1 MNFTLNEELRQE
13 LENIEKFTDKKEK
26 QIEMQQFMFKFLSDS
41 GELRFENCGSYLLF
55 HADQS
60 KQKRKLAQ
68 ANFCKNRFC
77 PMCSWRK
84 SLSDAFKIAIISHWI
99 AEKHKKKFVFLTL
112 TVPNVAKNELKESIK
127 ELNKSFNRL
136 VMYKEVAGVVK
147 GFVRKLEVTYNENR
161 DDYHPHLHIMIA
173 VNKSYF
179 SNRTYLNH
187 EKWLQLWQKATKNP
201 KITQV
206 DVRAIKNND
215 DTSFFDAVLEI
226 AKYTAK
232 DSDMLKS
239 EEVFDTFYHSLKG
252 VRLLG
257 YGGLFKE
264 GMDLFKEGKLDYLKE
279 VDETEYIYKLIYRWE
294 FEIGEYQN
302 SEFELLT
309 EDEYS
314 KANKHLKSG
323 GN

>member
-1 MNFTLNEELRQE
+1 MNDTLKINFSQE
-13 LENIEKFTDKKEK
+13 AEVIDKFTNKKEN
-26 QIEMQQFMFKFLSDS
+26 QIAMQQYMFKFLSDS
-41 GELRFENCGSYLLF
+41 GELRFENCGTFLLF
-55 HADQS
+55 NADQS
-60 KQKRKLAQ
+60 KSKRKLAT

-99 AEKHKKKFVFLTL
+99 AEKNKKKFIFLTL
-112 TVPNVAKNELKESIK
+112 TVPNVAKSELKESIK
-127 ELNKSFNRL
+127 ELNQSFNRL
-136 VMYKEVAGVVK
+136 MKYKEIVGVVK
-147 GFVRKLEVTYNENR
+147 GFVRKLEVTYNEDR
-161 DDYHPHLHIMIA
+161 DDYHPHLHVMIA

-187 EKWLQLWQKATKNP
+187 DKWLQLWQKATKNP

-302 SEFELLT
+302 DNFELLN
-309 EDEYS
+309 EDEYK
-314 KANKHLKSG
+314 KANMHLKSG
-323 GN
+323 RN

>member
-1 MNFTLNEELRQE
+1 MNDTLKTNFRQE
-13 LENIEKFTDKKEK
+13 VEVIDKFTNKKEK
-26 QIEMQQFMFKFLSDS
+26 QIEMQQFMFKFLSRT
-41 GELRFENCGSYLLF
+41 GELRYENCGSFLLF
-55 HADQS
+55 NTDQS
-60 KQKRKLAQ
+60 KEKRKLAS

-99 AEKHKKKFVFLTL
+99 SVKHKKKFIFLTL
-112 TVPNVAKNELKESIK
+112 TVPNVAKSELKQAIK
-127 ELNKSFNRL
+127 ELNQSFNRL
-136 VMYKEVAGVVK
+136 FMYKDVAQVAK

-161 DDYHPHLHIMIA
+161 DDYHPHLHVMIA
-173 VNKSYF
+173 VNQTYFKSRSYIKQD
-179 SNRTYLNH
+179 
-187 EKWLQLWQKATKNP
+187 KWLNLWQKATKNP

-239 EEVFDTFYHSLKG
+239 EEVFDTFYHALKG

-264 GMDLFKEGKLDYLKE
+264 GMDLFKDGKLDYLKE

-302 SEFELLT
+302 DNFELLN
-309 EDEYS
+309 EDEYK
-314 KANKHLKSG
+314 KANKHLKK
-323 GN
+323 

>member
-1 MNFTLNEELRQE
+1 MNDTLKINFSQE
-13 LENIEKFTDKKEK
+13 AEVIDKFTNKKEN
-26 QIEMQQFMFKFLSDS
+26 QIAMQQFMFKFLSDS
-41 GELRFENCGSYLLF
+41 GELRFENCGTFLLF
-55 HADQS
+55 NADHS
-60 KQKRKLAQ
+60 KSKRKLAT

-99 AEKHKKKFVFLTL
+99 SEKHKKKFVFLTL

-136 VMYKEVAGVVK
+136 FMYKEVAGVAK
-147 GFVRKLEVTYNENR
+147 GFVRKLEVTYNEDR
-161 DDYHPHLHIMIA
+161 DDYHPHLHVMIA

-187 EKWLQLWQKATKNP
+187 DKWLQLWQKATKNP

-206 DVRAIKNND
+206 DVRAIKSDD

-264 GMDLFKEGKLDYLKE
+264 GMELFKQGKLDYLKE

-309 EDEYS
+309 EDEYK
-314 KANKHLKSG
+314 KANMHLKSG

>member
-1 MNFTLNEELRQE
+1 MNSTGKKALSQE
-13 LENIEKFTDKKEK
+13 LDTIDKFANKKER
-26 QIEMQQFMFKFLSDS
+26 QIEMQQFMFKFLSRT
-41 GELRFENCGSYLLF
+41 GELRYENCGSFLLF
-55 HADQS
+55 NADQS
-60 KQKRKLAQ
+60 KEKRKLAIS
-68 ANFCKNRFC
+68 NFCKNRFC

-99 AEKHKKKFVFLTL
+99 SENHKKKFIFLTL
-112 TVPNVAKNELKESIK
+112 TVPNVAKSELKDSIK

-136 VMYKEVAGVVK
+136 FMYKEVDQVVK
-147 GFVRKLEVTYNENR
+147 GFVRKLEVTYNEDR
-161 DDYHPHLHIMIA
+161 DDYHPHLHVMVA

-179 SNRTYLNH
+179 TDKTYIKH
-187 EKWLQLWQKATKNP
+187 EKWLQFWQKATKNP

-206 DVRAIKNND
+206 DVRAIKSDD

-264 GMDLFKEGKLDYLKE
+264 GMELFKQGELDYLKE

-309 EDEYS
+309 EDEYK

>member
-1 MNFTLNEELRQE
+1 MNDTLKTNFRQE
-13 LENIEKFTDKKEK
+13 VELIDKFTSKKEK
-26 QIEMQQFMFKFLSDS
+26 QIEMQQFMFKFLSRT
-41 GELRFENCGSYLLF
+41 GELRYENCGSFLLF
-55 HADQS
+55 NTDQS
-60 KQKRKLAQ
+60 KEKRKLAS

-99 AEKHKKKFVFLTL
+99 STVHKKKFIFLTL
-112 TVPNVAKNELKESIK
+112 TVPNVVKKELKQAIK
-127 ELNKSFNRL
+127 ELNQSFNRL
-136 VMYKEVAGVVK
+136 MKYKEVSGVVK
-147 GFVRKLEVTYNENR
+147 GYVRKLELTYNEER

-187 EKWLQLWQKATKNP
+187 DKWLQLWQKATKNP
-201 KITQV
+201 NITQV
-206 DVRAIKNND
+206 NVRAIKNND

-302 SEFELLT
+302 DNFELLN
-309 EDEYS
+309 EDEYK
-314 KANKHLKSG
+314 KANKHLKK
-323 GN
+323 